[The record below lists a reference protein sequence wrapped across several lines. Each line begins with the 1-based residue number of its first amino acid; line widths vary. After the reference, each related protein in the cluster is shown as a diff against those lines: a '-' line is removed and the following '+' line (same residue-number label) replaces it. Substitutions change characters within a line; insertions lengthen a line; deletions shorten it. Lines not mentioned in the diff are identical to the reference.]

1 MFEVLVL
8 FPIVFCEEN
17 TCSGLTSSTPIYLQG
32 ISWALSNALVAQQ
45 TGSFHNP
52 GHPHAESYNSVPV
65 GQVQRTSLDAKQV
78 IVVKEPICASNM
90 ILCLVV
96 ET

>member
-8 FPIVFCEEN
+8 FAIVFCEEN
-17 TCSGLTSSTPIYLQG
+17 TCLGLTSSHPIDLQG

-52 GHPHAESYNSVPV
+52 GHPQADSYNSVSV
-65 GQVQRTSLDAKQV
+65 GQGQRTSLDAKQV
-78 IVVKEPICASNM
+78 IVLKGSICASNM
-90 ILCLVV
+90 NLRRVA